1 MRKSTRDRKPL
12 VKFDPSLGTKEHE
25 EEVDENSEIPL
36 DFNPWNVTNF
46 DAFLVYECPECKH
59 KSHDCVTF
67 AKHAAIKHH
76 KVCDII
82 VTRCHD
88 MFNFDLS
95 YRLTI
100 FYKEWFKMELSHL
113 IYLL

>member
-46 DAFLVYECPECKH
+46 DAFLVYECTECKH

-88 MFNFDLS
+88 MSNFDLS

-113 IYLL
+113 ICLL

>member
-1 MRKSTRDRKPL
+1 MEKSLVTKVLLYVFQMRKSTRDRKPL
-12 VKFDPSLGTKEHE
+12 VKFDPSLKIKEDK
-25 EEVDENSEIPL
+25 EEVDENREIPL

-76 KVCDII
+76 KVCDTT
-82 VTRCHD
+82 VT
-88 MFNFDLS
+88 
-95 YRLTI
+95 
-100 FYKEWFKMELSHL
+100 
-113 IYLL
+113 LL